1 MVAFLNPFFDV
12 AFGWLLGLPPF
23 VSIAI
28 LSLLVSLIIV
38 IITKFTTDQDL
49 MKHLKG
55 ESKELQKQMKALKD
69 NPKKMME
76 VQKQHMEMSMKMMKQ
91 SFRPMIWTLIPILLI
106 FGWMQARLAYEP
118 IHPEQEF
125 SVRIQFEKGLSGLVN
140 ATAPEGIMV
149 TGDAGREIT
158 DGNAIF
164 TFKGQEGAYTAPGLA
179 FTVNDKTYT
188 HDVVISSQRG
198 KYVTP
203 LKRVNDK
210 TVKTIETVHDKLRVI
225 NIGTFSLSWIWS
237 YIIFSIIF
245 SSVLRKVMKVY

>member
-12 AFGWLLGLPPF
+12 VLGWLLGLPPYL
-23 VSIAI
+23 SIGI

-38 IITKFTTDQDL
+38 VITKYTTDQDL

-69 NPKKMME
+69 DPKKMMD

-118 IHPEQEF
+118 ILPDQEF
-125 SVRIQFEKGLSGLVN
+125 SVQLKLVDGLAGVVN
-140 ATAPEGIMV
+140 ATAPEGIV
-149 TGDAGREIT
+149 LTGDSSKEIT
-158 DGNAIF
+158 DSTVLF
-164 TFKGQEGAYTAPGLA
+164 TFKGQEGSYTSPGLA
-179 FTVNDKTYT
+179 FTVNDKAYT
-188 HDVVISSQRG
+188 HDVIISSQRG

-210 TVKTIETVHDKLRVI
+210 TVKTIETMHDKLRVI
-225 NIGTFSLSWIWS
+225 NIGAFSLSWIWS

-245 SSVLRKVMKVY
+245 SSVLRKLMKVY